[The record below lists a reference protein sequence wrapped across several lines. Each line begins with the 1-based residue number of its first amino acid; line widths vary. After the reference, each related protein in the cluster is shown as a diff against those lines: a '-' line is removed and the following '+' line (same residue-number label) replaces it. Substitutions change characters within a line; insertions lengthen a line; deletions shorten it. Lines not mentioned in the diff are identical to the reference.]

1 MASIT
6 VDYVLF
12 DLDGTLVSSTDA
24 AEQAWISLCE
34 KNGVDYK
41 KLSEVAHGTRTEEM
55 LAKYFPNV
63 DNTDNKAVKEFEL
76 SIANDYTDLI
86 CLIPGATDLLL
97 SLDRP
102 TAAHPGEVFSK
113 RKWAIVTSGSPW
125 IAFSWFDNILKHVGK
140 PDVFITAF
148 DVKKG
153 KPDPSGYAAATARLA
168 EIWGKSKSEAR
179 TVVFEDAPVGIE
191 AGKANGSIVVGLT
204 STYDKNLL
212 FDSGADYV
220 IEDLTQISIESNTNE
235 GITLRISDPLRR
247 DN

>member
-76 SIANDYTDLI
+76 SIANDYTDSVSY
-86 CLIPGATDLLL
+86 TH
-97 SLDRP
+97 LD
-102 TAAHPGEVFSK
+102 VYK
-113 RKWAIVTSGSPW
+113 RQGFNNKIVY
-125 IAFSWFDNILKHVGK
+125 K
-140 PDVFITAF
+140 PDTGNRNQHDCNSPFQ
-148 DVKKG
+148 
-153 KPDPSGYAAATARLA
+153 
-168 EIWGKSKSEAR
+168 
-179 TVVFEDAPVGIE
+179 
-191 AGKANGSIVVGLT
+191 N
-204 STYDKNLL
+204 
-212 FDSGADYV
+212 
-220 IEDLTQISIESNTNE
+220 
-235 GITLRISDPLRR
+235 
-247 DN
+247 